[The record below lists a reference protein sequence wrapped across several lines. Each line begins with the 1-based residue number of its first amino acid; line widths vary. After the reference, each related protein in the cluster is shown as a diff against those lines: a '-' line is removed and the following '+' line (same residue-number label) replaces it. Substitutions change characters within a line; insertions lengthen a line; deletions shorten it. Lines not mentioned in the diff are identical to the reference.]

1 MDGRVIESDGK
12 TENAQHVLAL
22 DPFTLA
28 VLKAHV
34 EQLDQERRELGPEY
48 QDHGVLFC
56 WEDGRPPHP
65 DTITRRFKKLAAAA
79 GLPEID
85 LHDVRHSYATAGQ
98 GRGVASDATFGSSRE
113 HAVPAAQRGALRC
126 ARPAGTQRGCGD
138 LDFRVRL
145 YLIQR

>member
-1 MDGRVIESDGK
+1 VTRVVVDGRVIESDGK

-34 EQLDQERRELGPEY
+34 EQLDHERRDFGPEY
-48 QDHGVLFC
+48 HDDGVLFC
-56 WEDGRPPHP
+56 WPDGRPPHP
-65 DTITRRFKKLAAAA
+65 DTIARRFKKLATAA

-98 GRGVASDATFGSSRE
+98 VSGVASAASFGSLCER
-113 HAVPAAQRGALRC
+113 RW
-126 ARPAGTQRGCGD
+126 AG
-138 LDFRVRL
+138 L
-145 YLIQR
+145 